1 MALHTNIGDEFFP
14 VDMADPNQL
23 TSYYESYVLIPNL
36 GPLLYSKLYGKLK
49 QMVADFSNIKVLLAD
64 IGKYKKQYGELPS
77 TPYIPEVMSIT
88 GTPIYESVDK
98 IELNIEEA
106 YTRPAN
112 RKPGA
117 VLHSLNTIGYEMV
130 EAAPIANTGKVNSE
144 RLKDY
149 KNILAG
155 ISKNNGVLEGMVN
168 ASMMLS
174 EEGIVSEKL
183 LSLSAEK
190 QFDEVINSL
199 TGNKRSGGISHDVT
213 PVGAKM
219 AKMLLADTPVL
230 KAHEAQLTLVI
241 SSYVKR
247 FFDKYKIESPENHI
261 KVFESCE
268 WAFVRKE
275 RITIDLMKPRFR
287 GPLKLESVAPESE
300 LTLID
305 SESRMTTSGASTL
318 QATSDDLKQYNS
330 ISSEVKNKLGTL
342 FDYGSNLGHTM
353 SEQGFSTDSM
363 QSEKRNRV
371 ESALREISQQN
382 SSLTYSSETISSSRI
397 REYSTKGKDP
407 LFATS
412 ELSFEAFSPVEVNHY
427 LEDIGAVWCPRI
439 TNPFRGLRT
448 NLDLYYLRTYYD
460 YIRENYVIDPMQPVP
475 SFVSIGRVTQD
486 TSKNTSSGSYTEK
499 VTFKLTSNEIAS
511 GYFYGDD
518 IQLEF
523 KQHCDWYENC
533 YDEDDHSESFTQ
545 NRHGGDSLID
555 VTVMYTVDN
564 VIGNDPDENYYSVSI
579 DKYKATDAYRQ
590 QLQQYTQ
597 TIEKTNPARRNAIKV
612 QARKYAS
619 LKRDELIR
627 KYDSNIKQLEDYSF
641 TALMKKMFD
650 NNMVSGNWSY
660 YQGIIRSCIDWEKS
674 RMDPEPC
681 DVQAL
686 YANELSPYH
695 FLNVRAVRF
704 FLALKPDAEAIF
716 FDTMRKVVDPNW
728 KALFDKVEKYIND
741 QRDKFKALPEDK
753 KRLDTYNAEL
763 ILGRH
768 LEAVLSNKTFS
779 EE

>member
-14 VDMADPNQL
+14 VDMAQPNQL

-36 GPLLYSKLYGKLK
+36 GPLLYSKLYGKLR
-49 QMVADFSNIKVLLAD
+49 QMVIDFSNIKVLLVD
-64 IGKYKKQYGELPS
+64 IGSYKTIYGELPS
-77 TPYIPEVMSIT
+77 TPYIPEVVSMA
-88 GTPIYESVDK
+88 GTPIYESVEK
-98 IELNIEEA
+98 VELNIEEA

-112 RKPGA
+112 RKPEA

-149 KNILAG
+149 KNILTG
-155 ISKNNGVLEGMVN
+155 ISKKNAVIEGMVD
-168 ASMMLS
+168 AKMMLS
-174 EEGIVSEKL
+174 EEGIVSEKI
-183 LSLSAEK
+183 LSLSEEK
-190 QFDEVINSL
+190 QFEAVIKSF
-199 TGNKRSGGISHDVT
+199 TGTKRPGRVSPDTAPI
-213 PVGAKM
+213 GASM
-219 AKMLLADTPVL
+219 AKMLLAGNKVL
-230 KAHEAQLTLVI
+230 KAHDVQMTKLI
-241 SSYVKR
+241 SNNVSS
-247 FFDKYKIESPENHI
+247 FFDKYKIAAPADHI

-275 RITIDLMKPRFR
+275 RITMDLMTPKFR
-287 GPLKLESVAPESE
+287 GPLSMNSVAPKSE
-300 LTLID
+300 LTLTD
-305 SESRMTTSGASTL
+305 SESRATTSGVRTL
-318 QATSDDLKQYNS
+318 LATRDDLKEYNS

-371 ESALREISQQN
+371 ESALREISKQN
-382 SSLTYSSETISSSRI
+382 SSLTFSSETITSSRI
-397 REYSTKGKDP
+397 REYSTEGKDP

-439 TNPFRGLRT
+439 SNPFRGLRT
-448 NLDLYYLRTYYD
+448 NLDVYYLMTYYD
-460 YIRENYVIDPMQPVP
+460 YIQENYVIDPMQPIPAFESV
-475 SFVSIGRVTQD
+475 GRVTQD
-486 TSKNTSSGSYTEK
+486 TKKNTSPGTYEES
-499 VTFKLTSNEIAS
+499 VTFKLTSNEIDS
-511 GYFYGDD
+511 GYFFGED
-518 IQLEF
+518 IRLEF
-523 KQHCDWYENC
+523 HQHCDWYENC
-533 YDEDDHSESFTQ
+533 YDDDDRWERIIKRDR
-545 NRHGGDSLID
+545 NGGDSLLE
-555 VTVMYTVDN
+555 VTVKYHVDN
-564 VIGNDPDENYYSVSI
+564 VWGNDPDETWYTVSI

-590 QLQQYTQ
+590 QLQQYKQ
-597 TIEKTNPARRNAIKV
+597 TVEKTNPARRNAIKV

-627 KYDSNIKQLEDYSF
+627 KYESNIKDLEDYSF

-681 DVQAL
+681 DVNTL

-695 FLNVRAVRF
+695 FLNVQAVRF
-704 FLALKPDAEAIF
+704 FLAVKPDAETIF
-716 FDTMRKVVDPNW
+716 FDTMRKVVDTNW
-728 KALFDKVEKYIND
+728 KALFDKVEKYING
-741 QRDKFKALPEDK
+741 QRTKFKALPYDK
-753 KRLDTYNAEL
+753 KRLDTYNSEL

-779 EE
+779 E